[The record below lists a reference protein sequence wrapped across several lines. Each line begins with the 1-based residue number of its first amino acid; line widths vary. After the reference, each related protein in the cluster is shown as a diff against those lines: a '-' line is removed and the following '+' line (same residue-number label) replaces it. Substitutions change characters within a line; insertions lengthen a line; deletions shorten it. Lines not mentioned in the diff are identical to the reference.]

1 MHTLWK
7 WTKQFINRRS
17 SALLIFKKEVNTLQ
31 RPAQGHSV
39 KEGKKMTTITLWW
52 LLWICRNLLH
62 VIMSVVML
70 CAPPYVGNKEY
81 SAYQH
86 QKPIL
91 SVKHDGRNWG
101 VWSCCAGRFAI
112 TEWPLNSKSCVSEL
126 WFKRTPCQIVRK
138 PTIEEFPL
146 INT

>member
-1 MHTLWK
+1 MHILWK
-7 WTKQFINRRS
+7 WTKQFINRS
-17 SALLIFKKEVNTLQ
+17 SAMLIFKQEVNTLQ
-31 RPAQGHSV
+31 RPAQGCSV
-39 KEGKKMTTITLWW
+39 KEGGKDNNNNSLV
-52 LLWICRNLLH
+52 LWICRNLLH

-70 CAPPYVGNKEY
+70 CAPPFVGDKEC

-86 QKPIL
+86 QKPIS
-91 SVKHDGRNWG
+91 SVKHDWRTWG

-112 TEWPLNSKSCVSEL
+112 TEWPMNSKPCVCEL
-126 WFKRTPCQIVRK
+126 QFKRTPCQIVRK